1 MACGHT
7 CRLLHDAVPA
17 APEPDVAP
25 PSPLPN
31 KDSTGSTDNSRPQSA
46 ETTDA
51 QPEVLDV
58 RGALQNYRNTEPVV
72 AVRRSA

>member
-1 MACGHT
+1 
-7 CRLLHDAVPA
+7 LHDAVPA

-31 KDSTGSTDNSRPQSA
+31 KDSTFGLGSADNSRPPSA
-46 ETTDA
+46 ETVADA

-58 RGALQNYRNTEPVV
+58 RRTLTAERNTERTV
-72 AVRRSA
+72 AAQSSA

>member
-1 MACGHT
+1 
-7 CRLLHDAVPA
+7 LHDVVPA

-25 PSPLPN
+25 PSPPPN
-31 KDSTGSTDNSRPQSA
+31 KDGTGSTDNSRPQSA

-58 RGALQNYRNTEPVV
+58 RRALLNYRNTEPVV
-72 AVRRSA
+72 AAQRSA